1 VKVVPPLLFGSLLLI
16 AAVVRF
22 APKEWMWP
30 AIGTVAFFA
39 IFISTRI
46 AARAIGEET
55 EKRFKDR

>member
-1 VKVVPPLLFGSLLLI
+1 MKVVPPLLLGALLLI

-22 APKEWMWP
+22 APKDWMWP
-30 AIGTVAFFA
+30 GIGAIAFFA
-39 IFISTRI
+39 IFISMRI